1 MMTQADINRLIF
13 VALTILGMCL
23 LQRVINYKR
32 QNRARQ
38 AVMPV
43 IAIVYDIL
51 AIIYLMLHDSDI
63 HKLNQF
69 YQTLTGCDVAI
80 ANILLFGGYLILK
93 IICLCVLKKIFRDT
107 ERMQKITDLFYVYD
121 DETGN
126 FFLRETQTDTR
137 YIAKGF
143 AWGST
148 GLTITLLAASWIG
161 GTDKCTFNYFFPAA
175 VTVVLWELWYY
186 INGLTKEEYMTSI
199 GGHSAS
205 YRKVSSFYRI
215 REIYEKLFPGQILS
229 AHTGCEYAASV
240 GTTDMLREQE
250 LSEDR
255 IDQIVARY
263 FNTYGER
270 EKFEADYVQAVNQMM
285 HGKSTISFNP
295 FYRDQGKYLVL
306 PIISA
311 LLKGK
316 KCIVVCG
323 RRSITCDVPEWLREQ
338 LRAYTRLQSMWRVEQ
353 LDADTPDCEIGVLDF
368 SHIYDVNVL
377 ETNRKFFEASG
388 FILLLEPSLMVNTG
402 QVGLSLI
409 AEEAQSA
416 GNQPVYCVCDRYTD
430 GLVDT
435 LSHLLK
441 TEFTDVLAMPV
452 PRCTY
457 TGVSWNADGDYMR
470 QRFFDKQT
478 RFLGNGLELAAV
490 AVKNQIPRVTW
501 FGETKA
507 PVRDIKWLAGQ
518 NFATICRYM
527 NLPVQQKSLYEKI
540 RFVPNLWCTEAEKQ
554 QFVLVEDEFCNMFSV
569 MRAFLSRSEEQAFV
583 NVLSENYLLRDYMRC
598 NQHVFRANPYAV
610 PSFVPDY
617 VRSARN
623 VMVKLL
629 ILMAIREVSEEEI
642 TDALELAGISVR
654 EPYQALCELLEK
666 YTDSPAGL
674 LQIRTAIANEDAAAM
689 HKSNYFHIPEENFIR
704 HFSDSLKTA
713 YYIVEDEKRERE
725 YIDAKMFGHVTQT
738 LLPGQFVTYDGKY
751 YQTVRIHPSVGVV
764 LQRASDHYDGRR
776 YYRQIRKYMLS
787 ELREDEAVYDRNIM
801 DFKVTVYPCDIHVE
815 TPGYLELKDAGDL
828 RSAKEIFFG
837 DEIGEYSCDRHYIR
851 KNILR
856 IRLKDTDIAEQFTM
870 SVLLGELIRSLFPNA
885 WHYLAVL
892 TKEPEGLD
900 GMLNYMLYDS
910 EGEMEEHA
918 IYIVEDSD
926 MDLGLL
932 EAVNRNLEKI
942 FELMADFL
950 DWHFDKMRESSFKD
964 PVADEIVL
972 PEELLNQKKQG
983 MLSRMRRRM
992 QRIFGKNDEEEKTT
1006 RSGGKEKD
1014 ASEGKEKDASESDA
1028 VEEPTAVEAAVES
1041 EEMTVAENVDQE
1053 TEFTEDTETFE
1064 STETVEM
1071 ETAENSKEE
1080 ADTDVNDPVNS
1091 LIPEEEQIIVHEDG
1105 EDLFGIDGVPDDL
1118 DILMPIEPTRYQK
1131 ECFLKFGFDDIDG
1144 RLKLKEVHEY
1154 LTMHGWGN
1162 NDLTK
1167 ARKRMRFETGQLDLD
1182 AENTCDFCGI
1192 PLSGV
1197 SYDRLIDGRV
1207 RCNDCSMTAINQLGE
1222 FQELFRRSLNM
1233 LEDTYNIQIKVGIEV
1248 KTTDAK
1254 TIAKHAGMVFRPS
1267 TQFASRVL
1275 GFAQK
1280 KQGKYTLMIE
1290 NGSPRLAAVDT
1301 VTHELTHIWQ
1311 YLNWNDKQVLQVYQ
1325 QNKKEWTALARDIVY
1340 EGMAMWSAI
1349 QMLYVMGE
1357 TYYASQQEMLT
1368 EARTDVYGI
1377 GFRLYRRSYD
1387 LERNGEIPTVTPFQS
1402 FPPLEPEEIRE
1413 LFQGME

>member
-80 ANILLFGGYLILK
+80 ANILLFGGYLIIK
-93 IICLCVLKKIFRDT
+93 IICLCVLRKIFQDT

-148 GLTITLLAASWIG
+148 GLTIALLAASWIG
-161 GTDKCTFNYFFPAA
+161 GTDKWTFNYFFPAA

-674 LQIRTAIANEDAAAM
+674 LQIRTAITNEDAAAM

-751 YQTVRIHPSVGVV
+751 YQAVRIHPSVGVV

-892 TKEPEGLD
+892 TKEPEGLE

-1014 ASEGKEKDASESDA
+1014 ASET
-1028 VEEPTAVEAAVES
+1028 VE
-1041 EEMTVAENVDQE
+1041 QE
-1053 TEFTEDTETFE
+1053 TEVTADAETSEF
-1064 STETVEM
+1064 TETVEM

-1144 RLKLKEVHEY
+1144 RLTLKEVHEY
-1154 LTMHGWGN
+1154 LTMHGWGD